1 VAVVDRLLARAPMGP
16 LVESD
21 LVVFLYRVD
30 AGEPPPD

>member
-1 VAVVDRLLARAPMGP
+1 MNRLLARAPIGP
-16 LVESD
+16 LVESA